1 MRAAPEVET
10 ELTGNAGL
18 HAHRPRAARHGQAWA
33 LPFLRPDMLQAGSFA
48 GLLPFP
54 LLSHSFVQPLLIIE
68 GPSHAQGQLDWG
80 VTLVGLV
87 ERGRNMRRL

>member
-1 MRAAPEVET
+1 
-10 ELTGNAGL
+10 
-18 HAHRPRAARHGQAWA
+18 
-33 LPFLRPDMLQAGSFA
+33 MLQAGSFA

-87 ERGRNMRRL
+87 ERGKNIEKVVEGAEEWHFRRTEEMPAGIARGPVRRADRRLVWGSG